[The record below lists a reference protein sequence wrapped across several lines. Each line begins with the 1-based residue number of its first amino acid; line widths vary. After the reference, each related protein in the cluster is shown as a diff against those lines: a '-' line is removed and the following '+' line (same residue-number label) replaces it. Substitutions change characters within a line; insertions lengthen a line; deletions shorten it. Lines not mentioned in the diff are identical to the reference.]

1 MMREENLISK
11 HIGEN
16 LLYFMSFKE
25 SGTKSEFKKAIQ
37 YFINKYN
44 LPNRVQNLELHYWS
58 DYLLDDLSSLLHIE
72 FDKFHW
78 SISKPCLNV
87 LPGYSG
93 KGVISGART
102 PEIYKKIESSKY
114 IVSHYFIDNSQTI
127 YKNEPNIYARL
138 NFFPLTIYISFN
150 PEDLDYICDELNLN
164 LVDTSPY
171 EFLNCLP
178 DLQEM
183 IVKSSKIPDN
193 SRSWVDLH
201 IFDSFIMDTNCGK
214 LLECPRCN
222 ISSFK
227 STHRNILD
235 ETIYRF
241 KDFGESWQ
249 YFIKIDENLHNISKE
264 LAIWYLLSKNDLR
277 HLYFDRNPLPF
288 GTLIMPLDFK
298 LPLLYRKALTL
309 NTGVVPYIYP
319 HRSTNNNSYIKNPMF
334 IEYDNI
340 SKSFYDL
347 LLKKLQFVDELSRPN
362 RSWVGYNSR
371 LEKSFTALDLCTK
384 TINIYYDSK
393 KDEN

>member
-1 MMREENLISK
+1 
-11 HIGEN
+11 
-16 LLYFMSFKE
+16 MSFKE
-25 SGTKSEFKKAIQ
+25 SGTKSEFKKAVE
-37 YFINKYN
+37 YFINKHN
-44 LPNRVQNLELHYWS
+44 LPSKVQNLELHYWS

-72 FDKFHW
+72 FDNFYW
-78 SISKPCLNV
+78 SISKPCLNL

-93 KGVISGART
+93 KAVITGART
-102 PEIYKKIESSKY
+102 PEIYKKIESSKH

-150 PEDLDYICDELNLN
+150 PEDLESICDELSLN
-164 LVDTSPY
+164 LVNTSPY

-183 IVKSSKIPDN
+183 IIKSSKIPDN
-193 SRSWVDLH
+193 SRSWVDLQ

-214 LLECPRCN
+214 LLECSRCS

-227 STHRNILD
+227 STHRTILD

-241 KDFGESWQ
+241 KDFGESWK
-249 YFIKIDENLHNISKE
+249 YFIKINENLHNISKE
-264 LAIWYLLSKNDLR
+264 LAIWYLLSKNDVR
-277 HLYFDRNPLPF
+277 HLYFDRDPLPF

-309 NTGVVPYIYP
+309 NTGVVPYMYR
-319 HRSTNNNSYIKNPMF
+319 HRPTNNNAFNNNPMF

-347 LLKKLQFVDELSRPN
+347 LLKKLKFVDVLSRPN
-362 RSWVGYNSR
+362 RSWVGYNPR
-371 LEKSFTALDLCTK
+371 QEKNFTPLDLCIK
-384 TINIYYDSK
+384 TFKIYESK

>member
-93 KGVISGART
+93 KAVISGART

-127 YKNEPNIYARL
+127 YKNEPNVYARL

-193 SRSWVDLH
+193 SRSWVDLQ

-249 YFIKIDENLHNISKE
+249 YFIKIEENLHNISKE

-288 GTLIMPLDFK
+288 CTLIMPLDFK

-319 HRSTNNNSYIKNPMF
+319 HRSTNNNSYKKNPMF

-384 TINIYYDSK
+384 TINMYYDSK

>member
-319 HRSTNNNSYIKNPMF
+319 HRSTNNNSYKKNPMF

>member
-193 SRSWVDLH
+193 SRSWVDLQ

-249 YFIKIDENLHNISKE
+249 Y
-264 LAIWYLLSKNDLR
+264 
-277 HLYFDRNPLPF
+277 
-288 GTLIMPLDFK
+288 
-298 LPLLYRKALTL
+298 
-309 NTGVVPYIYP
+309 
-319 HRSTNNNSYIKNPMF
+319 
-334 IEYDNI
+334 
-340 SKSFYDL
+340 
-347 LLKKLQFVDELSRPN
+347 LLKL
-362 RSWVGYNSR
+362 
-371 LEKSFTALDLCTK
+371 TK
-384 TINIYYDSK
+384 IYTT
-393 KDEN
+393 